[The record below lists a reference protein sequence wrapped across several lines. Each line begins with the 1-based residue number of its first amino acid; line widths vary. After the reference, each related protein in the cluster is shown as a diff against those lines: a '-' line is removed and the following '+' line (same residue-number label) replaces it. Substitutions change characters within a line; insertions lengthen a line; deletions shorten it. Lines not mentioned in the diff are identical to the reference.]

1 MIIKR
6 DKLVNIEFDFF
17 KKFEIRHV
25 LLQDHTE
32 IAKVTEMEKATKMEE
47 KKDEIEGENEQK
59 YMLRGRIR
67 IMNGY

>member
-47 KKDEIEGENEQK
+47 KKDE
-59 YMLRGRIR
+59 
-67 IMNGY
+67 